1 MVWTCVISHWRR
13 WWWKYLWCSSTVSY
27 PHALWPYFNISC
39 HSPSGGRS
47 ADQLGERDMVCSFQD
62 VSIVPGDYFL
72 LDEPMR
78 FGTRTDQYQAHPSN
92 VGPVTLC
99 ANEPVPMVLHS
110 EATAVLVKSYTI
122 AHSFM
127 FLHDD
132 FVCNRSLIH
141 FPTWQRHRFYSV
153 KAPVCCFRARWWSC
167 FFHID
172 LEDIMARVWITIC
185 VIKIIHCAVSYFY

>member
-1 MVWTCVISHWRR
+1 
-13 WWWKYLWCSSTVSY
+13 
-27 PHALWPYFNISC
+27 
-39 HSPSGGRS
+39 
-47 ADQLGERDMVCSFQD
+47 MVCSFQD

-110 EATAVLVKSYTI
+110 EAKAVLVTSYTI

-141 FPTWQRHRFYSV
+141 FPTWQRYRFYTE
-153 KAPVCCFRARWWSC
+153 CERACVLFSRTMMI
-167 FFHID
+167 FFYID
-172 LEDIMARVWITIC
+172 LEDIMARV
-185 VIKIIHCAVSYFY
+185 